1 MHLRVCHVPQCART
15 RPVSRSG
22 QVILA
27 ATPLGNPADASL
39 RLRDLIAEADI
50 IAAEDTRRFRRL
62 ASDLNVTYTARLVS
76 FFEAV
81 EQAKAGELAQAA
93 VDGSLVLMVT
103 DAGMPSVS
111 DPGYRLVEACRA
123 ADVPVSVVPGP
134 SAVTTALAV
143 SGLPCD
149 RFCFEGFLPRK
160 AGERQ
165 RRLTTLAA
173 EPRTMVFFEAPH
185 RIAAALS
192 AMVEAFGADRQA
204 VVCRELTKTYE
215 EVRPGNLAALAEWA
229 AEGLR
234 GEITIVL
241 AGAVPAVLEL
251 TNEDLADR
259 VASLIAGGT
268 DRKAAISAVAKE
280 TARPKRQVYDA
291 VLAVK
296 SNK

>member
-1 MHLRVCHVPQCART
+1 MHLWVCHGLQCART
-15 RPVSRSG
+15 RRVSRSG

-81 EQAKAGELAQAA
+81 EQAKAGDLAQAA
-93 VDGSLVLMVT
+93 ADGSLVLMVT

-111 DPGYRLVEACRA
+111 DPGYRLVAACRA
-123 ADVPVSVVPGP
+123 VGVPVSVVPGP

-143 SGLPCD
+143 SGLASD

-165 RRLTTLAA
+165 RRLSALAE
-173 EPRTMVFFEAPH
+173 EPRTLVFFEAPH
-185 RIAAALS
+185 RIAAALA

-215 EVRPGNLAALAEWA
+215 EVRPDDLAALAAWA
-229 AEGLR
+229 GGGLR
-234 GEITIVL
+234 GEITIVV
-241 AGAVPAVLEL
+241 AGAVPGVLEL
-251 TNEDLADR
+251 TDEELADR
-259 VASLIAGGT
+259 VARLIADGA
-268 DRKAAISAVAKE
+268 DRKAAISTVAKE

-291 VLAVK
+291 VLAAK